1 MKAKLSLAPIAVLVA
16 ATSAAAQST
25 ISAPPSGLSNPGVP
39 SISSPPDP
47 SLSSPPNPSL
57 SSPPSPTL
65 SIPRPA
71 TLSSPPLP
79 GLSTGAGLSAPPLPS
94 LSRSFPSTLGSS
106 LLGDASMTFGSSAS
120 NDGLFF
126 VGRQS
131 GAGSVLG
138 RASSAA
144 GVSSGLLDSLSEP
157 FDLFELERFPAGPSI
172 GVASGATSSGAT
184 PFSDFCRPEDFTCD

>member
-25 ISAPPSGLSNPGVP
+25 ISAPPSGLSSPGV
-39 SISSPPDP
+39 
-47 SLSSPPNPSL
+47 PSL
-57 SSPPSPTL
+57 SSPPSPTF

-71 TLSSPPLP
+71 TISSPPLP
-79 GLSTGAGLSAPPLPS
+79 GVSTSAGLSAPPLPA

-106 LLGDASMTFGSSAS
+106 LLDDASMTFGRSAS

-157 FDLFELERFPAGPSI
+157 FDLFELEPFPAGPSI